1 MTINNTNAVKVEIE
15 STSPV
20 SSDAVSSVLTPAN
33 KAQTQNT
40 IEIPPSV
47 ISVNIPT
54 ELTEN
59 MSNPITQ
66 IILAF
71 AMFSAC
77 TQSITRLINAWT
89 RLISVIFDRP
99 IPDKK

>member
-1 MTINNTNAVKVEIE
+1 MTINNTNAVKVAIK

-20 SSDAVSSVLTPAN
+20 NPDAVSNALTPAS
-33 KAQTQNT
+33 KAQNT
-40 IEIPPSV
+40 IEVPPSV

-77 TQSITRLINAWT
+77 TKSITRLINAWT
-89 RLISVIFDRP
+89 RLILVIFDRP
-99 IPDKK
+99 ISDKK